1 MHCRLCKGEIGLVE
15 KQRILV
21 GISGSFCNHRAVLAQ
36 LQHLAQHNSLTFVL
50 SENVYE
56 NSTRFFAR
64 EDWLKELAAITSQPI
79 IHTLVEA
86 EKIGPANAY
95 DLMLA
100 APCTATQC
108 AKFVHGIYDDPMTL
122 AMKAM
127 IRNQKNIVI
136 GFASNDA
143 LGISGGNLF
152 RLCAMKYIYV
162 IPFAQDAPFQKPWS
176 VVALWDQCEATIAKA
191 LDNEQLQPILRE
203 GNHE

>member
-1 MHCRLCKGEIGLVE
+1 MVKN
-15 KQRILV
+15 QRILV
-21 GISGSFCNHRAVLAQ
+21 GISGSFCNHRSVYTQLQQLAQ
-36 LQHLAQHNSLTFVL
+36 YNTLTFVL

-56 NSTRFFAR
+56 NSTRFFQR
-64 EDWLKELAAITSQPI
+64 EEWIAKLQELSEQEI

-86 EKIGPANAY
+86 EKIGPENCY
-95 DLMLA
+95 DLMLV

-143 LGISGGNLF
+143 LGVSGANLF

-176 VVALWDQCEATIAKA
+176 VVALWEECEATIAKA
-191 LDNEQLQPILRE
+191 LQNEQIQPILRE
-203 GNHE
+203 RQR